1 MKLLPG
7 QPLLRRFVVEEHHR
21 RGGMGDIYRG
31 YDRERDAP
39 VAIKVCLLPSD
50 DNGWKRFRREAS
62 ILATIDH
69 PRVVRLLAH
78 DALEDGTPYYIMEF
92 IDEPTLDQVFRRRGR
107 MPVLEATSAIESLLE
122 GLSVLHMRGIFH
134 RDVTPKNLAIDPTT
148 LRVKILDLGLAK
160 SLVGHEVGLTQDG
173 ATVGT
178 PAYMAPEQTMGFGD
192 ARADVY
198 AAGLLLFQLLTGA
211 RPFEDHGKRELATRI
226 AFPAPPA
233 RAPRGEAPFP
243 THVVSLLARA
253 LSRDPDDRPAD
264 AMQFHM
270 ELLRGSGGAASAR
283 DAAPAIASGRR
294 PSLATPAPANS
305 LAFDGPA
312 SDATEP
318 GFGAVALS
326 GLRYVVGVRTA
337 PSRPSR
343 PANLLEAAS
352 RETAGPQEQGPEA
365 ATQLLE
371 RRLRDEVAGEVRVF
385 PPDIVVAIVAADA
398 VDALLCATYEIL
410 GTGSRIACEPLNE
423 EALGPSP
430 SLDDFGPEVAAVL
443 GDLLT

>member
-7 QPLLRRFVVEEHHR
+7 QLLLERFVVEGHHR

-31 YDRERDAP
+31 FDRRREAA

-92 IDEPTLDQVFRRRGR
+92 VDVPTLDQVFRKRGR
-107 MPVLEATSAIESLLE
+107 LPVAEATSAIGSLLE

-134 RDVTPKNLAIDPTT
+134 RDVTPKNLAIEPDT
-148 LRVKILDLGLAK
+148 LQVKILDLGLAK

-192 ARADVY
+192 ARCDVY

-226 AFPAPPA
+226 AFPAPYA
-233 RAPRGEAPFP
+233 RLPRGEPP
-243 THVVSLLARA
+243 LPRRLVTLLANA
-253 LSRDPDDRPAD
+253 LARNPEERPAD
-264 AMQFHM
+264 AMQFHVK
-270 ELLRGSGGAASAR
+270 LLRAQAGADTENAPPSSLPTHDRSDVRRRTPGTSASE
-283 DAAPAIASGRR
+283 
-294 PSLATPAPANS
+294 
-305 LAFDGPA
+305 
-312 SDATEP
+312 ATEP

-326 GLRYVVGVRTA
+326 GLRYVVGVRA
-337 PSRPSR
+337 PRDSASM
-343 PANLLEAAS
+343 AMCAEATSHLKA
-352 RETAGPQEQGPEA
+352 
-365 ATQLLE
+365 
-371 RRLRDEVAGEVRVF
+371 RLREQCAREVRVF

-410 GTGSRIACEPLNE
+410 GTGSRVACEPLPE
-423 EALGPSP
+423 EVLGPSP
-430 SLDDFGPEVAAVL
+430 SLDDFGPEVAVVL